1 MGFFNFSKY
10 NDIEKAMLDM
20 YSQMLSVRGIP
31 SSEAKKLTKDMLDQA
46 IEQSKKEGTYD
57 FPQNLGDIILG
68 ETDTDNLTIK
78 KVAESIRQ
86 KLPRKKE
93 EGVRDEDVRWW
104 WNLNDVERRMML
116 AQDLAAKSTGMLA
129 ALEKGIATS
138 PDEAIAIV
146 IKIHP
151 VYGNPDDTTHSSGDD
166 RPMPYELKDRVN
178 IYIQKRAGKNSEE
191 YKKDMESSSSFNALI
206 RKEMR
211 AGKL

>member
-10 NDIEKAMLDM
+10 TDIEKAMLDI
-20 YSQMLSVRGIP
+20 YSQILSVRGIP
-31 SSEAKKLTKDMLDQA
+31 SSEAKKLTEDMLDQA

-68 ETDTDNLTIK
+68 EADTDDLTIK
-78 KVAESIRQ
+78 KVAESIHQ

-93 EGVRDEDVRWW
+93 EGVRDKDVRWW

-116 AQDLAAKSTGMLA
+116 AQDLAAKSAAVLGFLDSGMA
-129 ALEKGIATS
+129 SNPQQAV
-138 PDEAIAIV
+138 DMV
-146 IKIHP
+146 CRFHP
-151 VYGNPDDTTHSSGDD
+151 VYGDPNDNSQSSGDD
-166 RPMPYELKDRVN
+166 RPLPFELKDRIN
-178 IYIQKRAGKNSEE
+178 IYIEKRAGKGSEE
-191 YKKDMESSSSFNALI
+191 YKREMESSSSFNALI

>member
-10 NDIEKAMLDM
+10 NDVEKAMLDM
-20 YSQMLSVRGIP
+20 YSQMLSMSGVS
-31 SSEAKKLTKDMLDQA
+31 SSEAKKLTEDTLNQA
-46 IEQSKKEGTYD
+46 IWQSKKEGTYD

-68 ETDTDNLTIK
+68 EANTDDLTIK

-129 ALEKGIATS
+129 ALEKGIA
-138 PDEAIAIV
+138 A
-146 IKIHP
+146 
-151 VYGNPDDTTHSSGDD
+151 
-166 RPMPYELKDRVN
+166 
-178 IYIQKRAGKNSEE
+178 
-191 YKKDMESSSSFNALI
+191 
-206 RKEMR
+206 
-211 AGKL
+211 

>member
-10 NDIEKAMLDM
+10 TDIEKAMLDI
-20 YSQMLSVRGIP
+20 YSQILSVRGIP
-31 SSEAKKLTKDMLDQA
+31 SSEAKKLTEDMLDQA

-68 ETDTDNLTIK
+68 EADTDDLTIK
-78 KVAESIRQ
+78 KVAESIHQ

-93 EGVRDEDVRWW
+93 EGVRDKDVRWW

-116 AQDLAAKSTGMLA
+116 AQDLAAKSAAVLGFLDSGMA
-129 ALEKGIATS
+129 SNPQQAV
-138 PDEAIAIV
+138 DMV
-146 IKIHP
+146 CRFHP
-151 VYGNPDDTTHSSGDD
+151 VYGDPNDNSQSSGDD
-166 RPMPYELKDRVN
+166 RPLPFELKDRIN
-178 IYIQKRAGKNSEE
+178 IYIEKRAGKGSEE
-191 YKKDMESSSSFNALI
+191 YKREMESLSSFNALI

>member
-10 NDIEKAMLDM
+10 NDIEKAMLDT
-20 YSQMLSVRGIP
+20 YSQMLSMSGVS
-31 SSEAKKLTKDMLDQA
+31 SSEAKKLTEDMLDQA

-68 ETDTDNLTIK
+68 KADTDNLTIK

-138 PDEAIAIV
+138 PDEAIDIV

-166 RPMPYELKDRVN
+166 RPLPYEMKDRVN

-191 YKKDMESSSSFNALI
+191 YKREMESSSSFNALI